1 MTSKK
6 NLEDTQD
13 IDLEEYDDEDDD
25 YEEDNHKLPI
35 IIGIIILVIFLLL
48 IGMFLLFKNIG
59 SDSSEAEA
67 IPTPSASAEATATAE
82 SASTTLDYYYLQSAN
97 TAIIA
102 QLDNDYNSAYTKP
115 NIDQFK
121 VTGTQASPTIK
132 FDLTIGST
140 SQTNYIV
147 PAEFHLT
154 WDESNSKYNITT
166 YSIDDK
172 EAKASGWDPSSAET
186 AKKEN
191 QATTTTTGSQV
202 SSFDV
207 TVSSSVTV
215 SVTSKSD
222 GKVTAYAIASDGTMT
237 ELASAQNGQVS
248 QTVNLD
254 SGNYTLALYA
264 EDGTGYSWSYNIN

>member
-1 MTSKK
+1 MAYKK
-6 NLEDTQD
+6 DLEDTQD
-13 IDLEEYDDEDDD
+13 IDLEEYDDDDD

-48 IGMFLLFKNIG
+48 IGMFLLFKNLG
-59 SDSSEAEA
+59 SDSSEAEST
-67 IPTPSASAEATATAE
+67 PTPSASAEASATSE
-82 SASTTLDYYYLQSAN
+82 SSSTTLDYYYLQSAN

-102 QLDNDYNSAYTKP
+102 QLDNDYDSAYTKP

-132 FDLTIGST
+132 FNLTIGST
-140 SQTNYIV
+140 SQTNYVV

-172 EAKASGWDPSSAET
+172 EAKASGWDPSSSET
-186 AKKEN
+186 AKKES
-191 QATTTTTGSQV
+191 QTTTTGSQV

-237 ELASAQNGQVS
+237 ELATAQNGQVS
-248 QTVNLD
+248 QTVNL
-254 SGNYTLALYA
+254 SPGSYTLALYA

>member
-1 MTSKK
+1 MAYKK
-6 NLEDTQD
+6 DLEDTQD
-13 IDLEEYDDEDDD
+13 IDLEEYEDEDDD

-48 IGMFLLFKNIG
+48 IGMFLLFKNLG
-59 SDSSEAEA
+59 TDSSESEST
-67 IPTPSASAEATATAE
+67 PTPSASAEASATAE
-82 SASTTLDYYYLQSAN
+82 SSTTTLDYYYLQSAN

-102 QLDNDYNSAYTKP
+102 QLDNDYSSGYTKP

-121 VTGTQASPTIK
+121 VTGSQTNPTIT

-147 PAEFHLT
+147 PAEFHLS
-154 WDESNSKYNITT
+154 WDSSNNKYNITT
-166 YSIDDK
+166 YSINDK
-172 EAKASGWDPSSAET
+172 EAKASDWDSSSAET

-191 QATTTTTGSQV
+191 QTTTGSQV

-207 TVSSSVTV
+207 SVSSSVTV

-222 GKVTAYAIASDGTMT
+222 GKVTAYAIAEDGTMT
-237 ELASAQNGQVS
+237 ELATAQNNQVS
-248 QTVNLD
+248 QTVSLD
-254 SGNYTLALYA
+254 PGSYTLALYA
-264 EDGTGYSWSYNIN
+264 EEGTGYSWSYNIN

>member
-1 MTSKK
+1 MAFKK
-6 NLEDTQD
+6 DLEDTQD

-48 IGMFLLFKNIG
+48 IGMFLLFKNLG
-59 SDSSEAEA
+59 SDSSDAEA
-67 IPTPSASAEATATAE
+67 TPTPSTQATATTE
-82 SASTTLDYYYLQSAN
+82 SSSTTLDYYYLQSAN

-102 QLDNDYNSAYTKP
+102 QLDNDYSSGYTKP

-121 VTGTQASPTIK
+121 VTGSQTNPTIT
-132 FDLTIGST
+132 FDLTIGSS

-147 PAEFHLT
+147 PAEFHLS
-154 WDESNSKYNITT
+154 WDSSNSKYNITT

-191 QATTTTTGSQV
+191 QTTTGSQV

-207 TVSSSVTV
+207 SVSSSVTV

-222 GKVTAYAIASDGTMT
+222 GKVTAYAIAEDGTMT
-237 ELASAQNGQVS
+237 ELATAQNNQVS
-248 QTVNLD
+248 QTVSLD
-254 SGNYTLALYA
+254 PGNYTLALYA
-264 EDGTGYSWSYNIN
+264 EEGTGYSWSYNIN